1 MRMSDSLELDSA
13 SLSTQVILAG
23 VAELAIRDETP
34 AHAGEIRRTCNE
46 AMDAVEGD
54 VLGTV
59 TEAEAARTL
68 NELEAEGLVDG
79 TRDDTSPAGKGRPTY
94 RLAAEAE
101 RVRTLLA
108 DADRAAPLADR
119 LESLET

>member
-1 MRMSDSLELDSA
+1 MSDSLELDSA

-23 VAELAIRDETP
+23 VTELAVRDETP

-59 TEAEAARTL
+59 TEAEVARTL
-68 NELEAEGLVDG
+68 NELEAEELVDG
-79 TRDDTSPAGKGRPTY
+79 TRDDTSPTGKGRPTY
-94 RLAAEAE
+94 RLAVDPE
-101 RVRTLLA
+101 RVRSQLA
-108 DADRAAPLADR
+108 EDDRAAPLAERID
-119 LESLET
+119 SLDQ